1 MSLGGQRDGR
11 GGKKTIVNSPG
22 GCEDHVPV
30 DDHLPRDN
38 GFPEGGHLLHL
49 LHELRVSQKTLSNR
63 GSRSCRDRAAVAGKD
78 EYPRGSA
85 MTVPDVQLTGGVADQ
100 VQGVSSLPDAAYS
113 SRDVDTALVPH
124 GFESRMPHMLGVIPS
139 EEAFTGDLVG
149 VVGRPDDGCHI
160 GVEGHELRIVH
171 ADRLSQEEELSHT
184 CLAA

>member
-1 MSLGGQRDGR
+1 
-11 GGKKTIVNSPG
+11 
-22 GCEDHVPV
+22 
-30 DDHLPRDN
+30 
-38 GFPEGGHLLHL
+38 
-49 LHELRVSQKTLSNR
+49 
-63 GSRSCRDRAAVAGKD
+63 
-78 EYPRGSA
+78 

-113 SRDVDTALVPH
+113 SRDVDYRRWSHMA
-124 GFESRMPHMLGVIPS
+124 SRARMPHIARSHPERGGRS
-139 EEAFTGDLVG
+139 TGDLVG